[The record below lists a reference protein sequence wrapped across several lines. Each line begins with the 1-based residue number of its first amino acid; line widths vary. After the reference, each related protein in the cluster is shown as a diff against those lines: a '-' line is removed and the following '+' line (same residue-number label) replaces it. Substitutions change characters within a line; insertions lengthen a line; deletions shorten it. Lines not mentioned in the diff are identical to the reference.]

1 MPLSHWFQ
9 TLLQRFLPDAH
20 TVQVLLM
27 PIIIVVTIAIVLA
40 SWMKRRKNIHTPYT
54 RKTFHFFIFS
64 LAGIMQY
71 YYGLHAVTLLG
82 ILVTIIILITVMFF
96 DTSSFYKALARET
109 DAPHQKKFILFPLF
123 ATAIGGVISNIF
135 FPSMAYIGYFVGGWG
150 DAVGEPV
157 GTLWGRHK
165 YSVPTL
171 FGVKATR
178 SIEGSA
184 AVMLVSFC
192 VSFVCLINY
201 HPPFAYYNALI
212 ASLVCGA
219 GAALIEAIS
228 SHGLDNLTIQVCA
241 AGILQLYMYAIN

>member
-1 MPLSHWFQ
+1 MPSSHWFQ
-9 TLLQRFLPDAH
+9 TLLQKFLPDAH
-20 TVQVLLM
+20 TVQILLI

-40 SWMKRRKNIHTPYT
+40 SWMKRRKNIRTPYT

-64 LAGIMQY
+64 LAGVLQY

-82 ILVTIIILITVMFF
+82 ILVTIIVLITVLLF
-96 DTSSFYKALARET
+96 DASAFYKALARET

-135 FPSMAYIGYFVGGWG
+135 FPSTAYIGYFVGGWG

-157 GTLWGRHK
+157 GTLWGKHK
-165 YSVPTL
+165 YSVFTL

-184 AVMLVSFC
+184 AVIIVSFC
-192 VSFVCLINY
+192 ISFVCLINY
-201 HPPFAYYNALI
+201 HPPLDYNNALT
-212 ASLVCGA
+212 ASLMCGA
-219 GAALIEAIS
+219 GVALIEAIS

-241 AGILQLYMYAIN
+241 AAILKLYMFAIN